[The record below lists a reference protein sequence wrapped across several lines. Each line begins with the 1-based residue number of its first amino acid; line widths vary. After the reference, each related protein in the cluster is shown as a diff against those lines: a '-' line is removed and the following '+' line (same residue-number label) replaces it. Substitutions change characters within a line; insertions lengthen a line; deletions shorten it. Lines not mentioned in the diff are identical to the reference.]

1 MVDELAYIVAGELP
15 AELGSLNVVEI
26 NVTDNYLIGPIPNS
40 MFNIST
46 LLMMGLSFNKFSGHL
61 PSTMGLSL
69 PNLELLHLADNKL
82 SGVIPSSI
90 TNSSNLLL

>member
-1 MVDELAYIVAGELP
+1 MMSMVDELAYIVAGELP

-46 LLMMGLSFNKFSGHL
+46 Y
-61 PSTMGLSL
+61 
-69 PNLELLHLADNKL
+69 
-82 SGVIPSSI
+82 
-90 TNSSNLLL
+90 